1 VADGLFNLIGRRA
14 IELTKDGRVYRLAVR
29 TLADHAL
36 KEQAILQR
44 MGSPYAGLEEIK
56 DPAQRQAAFRI
67 AADVA
72 ARPLIATLQD
82 EERFD
87 ESLRGIG
94 YSVWRALSVHHPE
107 EFPPSLPIE
116 RGIQLGCDF
125 VEWFNDIKAIIH
137 ALHKAEERPEL
148 GN

>member
-1 VADGLFNLIGRRA
+1 MADGLFNLCGGRTA
-14 IELTKDGRVYRLAVR
+14 TLTKDGETYQMQIFPLAEYAR
-29 TLADHAL
+29 
-36 KEQAILQR
+36 KEEAMLMR
-44 MGSPYAGLEEIK
+44 MGNPYAGLEEIK
-56 DPAQRQAAFRI
+56 DPAQRQAAFKI

-125 VEWFNDIKAIIH
+125 VEWFSDIKAIIH